1 MRIAVNTRLLLKDKL
16 EGIGWF
22 TFETLKRITESHPE
36 HQFYFLFDRPYSEE
50 FIFSPNIIPVKLFP
64 QARHPFLYYIW
75 FQFSVKNALKKIKP
89 DLFIST
95 DGYLP
100 LNIKFKS
107 LIVFHDLNFE
117 HYPKDVPVM
126 ERWYYRTFF
135 PKFARKADRIA
146 TVSEFSKNDIAS
158 LYNIHVD
165 KIDVVYNGA
174 NEAYVPIPSI
184 DQDMVRQKLTN
195 GLPYFYFIGSL
206 HPRKNLANLFRA
218 YDLYR
223 KNSDYKA
230 KLVITGVKKWWTKE
244 IESVYSEMSFKD
256 DVIFTGRLTVPEARQ
271 TMASALA
278 LTYVSYFEGFG
289 IPIVEAFRS
298 GTPVITSNVSSMPE
312 ISGDAALIVDP
323 FDVSSISRAL
333 IQISSDD
340 KLREQLIAKGFER
353 AKKFTWNQ
361 SAGNLWNS
369 VLKTMNKD
377 N

>member
-36 HQFYFLFDRPYSEE
+36 HQFYFLFDRPYSKE
-50 FIFSPNIIPVKLFP
+50 FIFSGNIIPVVLNP

-75 FQFSVKNALKKIKP
+75 FQFSVKNALNKIKP

-100 LNIKFKS
+100 LNLKCKS

-117 HYPKDVPVM
+117 HYPQDVPIL

-135 PKFARKADRIA
+135 PKFARAADRIA
-146 TVSEFSKNDIAS
+146 TVSEFSKHDITD
-158 LYNIHVD
+158 LYGID
-165 KIDVVYNGA
+165 KAKIDVVYNGA
-174 NEAYVPIPSI
+174 NEAYMPISST
-184 DQDMVRQKLTN
+184 DQERVRQKLTS
-195 GLPYFYFIGSL
+195 GFPYFYFIGSL

-223 KNSDYKA
+223 KNSEYKV
-230 KLVITGVKKWWTKE
+230 KLVITGVKKWWTNE
-244 IESVYSEMSFKD
+244 IEAVYSGMSFKD
-256 DVIFTGRLTVPEARQ
+256 DVIFTGRLTVAEARE

-312 ISGDAALIVDP
+312 ISGNASLIVDP
-323 FDVSSISRAL
+323 FDVSSISLAL
-333 IQISSDD
+333 YKISSDNE
-340 KLREQLIAKGFER
+340 LRDQLVSRGFER
-353 AKKFTWNQ
+353 AKVFTWEK
-361 SAGNLWNS
+361 SAENLWDT
-369 VLKTMNKD
+369 VLRTMDQK
-377 N
+377 

>member
-75 FQFSVKNALKKIKP
+75 FQFSVKYALRKIKP

-174 NEAYVPIPSI
+174 NEAYLPIPSI

-353 AKKFTWNQ
+353 SKKFTWNQ

>member
-75 FQFSVKNALKKIKP
+75 FQFSVKNALRKIKP

-184 DQDMVRQKLTN
+184 DQDMVRQKLTT

>member
-75 FQFSVKNALKKIKP
+75 FQFSVKNALRKIKP

>member
-75 FQFSVKNALKKIKP
+75 FQFSVKNALRKIKP

-158 LYNIHVD
+158 LYNIHFD

>member
-75 FQFSVKNALKKIKP
+75 FQFSVKNALRKIKP

-146 TVSEFSKNDIAS
+146 TVSEFSKHDIAS

-184 DQDMVRQKLTN
+184 DQDMVRQKLTT